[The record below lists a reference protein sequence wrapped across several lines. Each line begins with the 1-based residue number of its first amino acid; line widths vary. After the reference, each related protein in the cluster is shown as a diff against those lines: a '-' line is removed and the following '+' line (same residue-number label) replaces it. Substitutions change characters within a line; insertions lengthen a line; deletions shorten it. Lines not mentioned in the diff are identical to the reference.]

1 MSCGTK
7 SSGKFSSQKN
17 TYSYKS
23 DLTMSNWD
31 PYPELQNPKNINYE
45 PYCMSD
51 ACRGSAYKTSTNNL
65 DSMASYAPLQKS
77 RVVSF
82 EEKYCRD
89 CDPTPYDT
97 LQNTWTVQPQSKEKY
112 CRDCDPTPYN
122 TLQNTW
128 TVQGKP
134 QSKEKY
140 CISCDATPYDTL
152 QNTWVAQGPY
162 RT

>member
-7 SSGKFSSQKN
+7 SSGNFSSQKN
-17 TYSYKS
+17 TYSCKS
-23 DLTMSNWD
+23 DSTMSNWD
-31 PYPELQNPKNINYE
+31 PYPELQNPKNCYGSNYE

-97 LQNTWTVQPQSKEKY
+97 LQNTWA
-112 CRDCDPTPYN
+112 
-122 TLQNTW
+122 
-128 TVQGKP
+128 VQGKP

-152 QNTWVAQGPY
+152 QNTWVAQGQY